1 MTDSDKQPRRP
12 KYLKKKDILA
22 YYYNTY
28 IGLAILLLL
37 VIAIKFEM
45 ISLVLCLALSIMVII
60 RILYGVKK
68 LAHTIS
74 CPFCG
79 DGELKRK
86 WGVNAYYLATLPLE
100 KKMFECPNC
109 GKEIEVVDHE
119 E

>member
-1 MTDSDKQPRRP
+1 MTDADKRPRRP
-12 KYLKKKDILA
+12 RYLNKRDILA

-37 VIAIKFEM
+37 MIAIKFN
-45 ISLVLCLALSIMVII
+45 IFPLALSITLAVLVII

-79 DGELKRK
+79 DGELKNK
-86 WGVNAYYLATLPLE
+86 WGENAYYLATLPLE
-100 KKMFECPNC
+100 KEMFECPNC
-109 GKEIEVVDHE
+109 GKTIEIVHHDE
-119 E
+119 